1 MKKLAYGANIF
12 LVIAW
17 LLFLIG
23 MMTEKGVPGVFVFGF
38 FLLISIPIINFLA
51 LAGSGKGK
59 DYFSLYFEQKNLERL
74 KK

>member
-51 LAGSGKGK
+51 LAH
-59 DYFSLYFEQKNLERL
+59 R
-74 KK
+74 